1 MRHYNIPI
9 FINHVGCPNSCV
21 FCSQQK
27 INGVET
33 DITPEEVRDIVE
45 EYLNYLPKKSHIEVA
60 FFGGTFTGISFGLQK
75 KYLEIIKPY
84 MDSGRV
90 QGIRLS
96 TRPDCIDD
104 KILAQLKDNGVKVIE
119 LGVQSLD
126 QKVLDITERN
136 YPVSA
141 VEKAV
146 EKIKSYDI
154 KVGIQLMVGLPGS
167 SPEKDYLT
175 GKKALEM
182 KPDMIRIYPSLVLK
196 DTEMENM
203 YREGRYFPLTLESA
217 IEITKKIYALFI
229 TNGINVIRVG
239 LQPSDDLRAEG
250 VVIAGPFHPAFRE
263 LVEGELYYD
272 FFKEVLEREGI
283 LEIICNEK
291 NRSKIIGNKGKN
303 RDRLQGK
310 LNLKIESEMD
320 EDKFSINGKEYT
332 RDEIFRRGIDEKDNF
347 K

>member
-1 MRHYNIPI
+1 MKHYNIPI

-33 DITPEEVRDIVE
+33 DITPDEVKEIID
-45 EYLNYLPKKSHIEVA
+45 EYLVYLPENAQIEVA
-60 FFGGTFTGISFGLQK
+60 FFGGTYTGISFELQR
-75 KYLEIIKPY
+75 KYLKIVKPY
-84 MDSGRV
+84 IDSGRV

-104 KILAQLKDNGVKVIE
+104 KILSQLKENGVKVIE

-126 QKVLDITERN
+126 QKVLDLTERN

-141 VEKAV
+141 VEEAV
-146 EKIKSYDI
+146 NKIKAYGI
-154 KVGIQLMVGLPGS
+154 QIGIQLMIGLPGS
-167 SPEKDYLT
+167 DCYKDYHT
-175 GKKALEM
+175 AEKALEM

-196 DTEMENM
+196 GTEMENM

-229 TNGINVIRVG
+229 VNDVNIIRVG
-239 LQPSDDLRAEG
+239 LQPSDDLREEG
-250 VVIAGPFHPAFRE
+250 VIVAGPFHPAFRE
-263 LVEGELYYD
+263 LVEGEIYYD
-272 FFKEVLEREGI
+272 FFKEILEKEEN

-303 RDRLQGK
+303 RDRLHGK
-310 LNLKIESEMD
+310 LNLKIESRID
-320 EDKFSINGKEYT
+320 ENRISINGKIYT
-332 RDEIFRRGIDEKDNF
+332 KNEIFRRGIK
-347 K
+347 

>member
-33 DITPEEVRDIVE
+33 DITPEEVKEIID
-45 EYLNYLPKKSHIEVA
+45 EYLGYLPKNTSIEVA
-60 FFGGTFTGISFGLQK
+60 FFGGTFTGISFELQK
-75 KYLEIIKPY
+75 KYLEVVKSY

-104 KILAQLKDNGVKVIE
+104 KILTQLKENGVKVIE

-126 QKVLDITERN
+126 QKVLDLTERN

-141 VEKAV
+141 VEEAV
-146 EKIKSYDI
+146 KKIKSYGI
-154 KVGIQLMVGLPGS
+154 QIGIQLMVGLPGS
-167 SPEKDYLT
+167 DYNKDYFT
-175 GKKALEM
+175 AEKALEM

-203 YREGRYFPLTLESA
+203 YREGRYLPLTLESA
-217 IEITKKIYALFI
+217 IDITKKIYSLFI
-229 TNGINVIRVG
+229 VNGINVIRVG
-239 LQPSDDLRAEG
+239 LQPSDDLREEG
-250 VVIAGPFHPAFRE
+250 VIVAGPFHPAFRE
-263 LVEGELYYD
+263 LVEGEIYYD
-272 FFKEVLEREGI
+272 FFKEI
-283 LEIICNEK
+283 LEKEKKLEIVCNEK

-303 RDRLQGK
+303 RNRLQGK
-310 LNLKIESEMD
+310 LNLKIESGID
-320 EDKFSINGKEYT
+320 ENEISINGKIYK
-332 RDEIFRRGIDEKDNF
+332 RDEIFRRGIK
-347 K
+347 

>member
-1 MRHYNIPI
+1 MRHYNIPV

-21 FCSQQK
+21 FCSQKK

-33 DITPEEVRDIVE
+33 DITPQEVKGIID
-45 EYLNYLPKKSHIEVA
+45 EYLEYLPQSSHIEVA
-60 FFGGTFTGISFGLQK
+60 FFGGTFTGISFELQR
-75 KYLEIIKPY
+75 KYLEMVKPY
-84 MDSGRV
+84 IAVGKV

-96 TRPDCIDD
+96 TRPDCINDE
-104 KILAQLKDNGVKVIE
+104 ILTQLKENGVKVIE

-126 QKVLDITERN
+126 QEVLDLTERN

-146 EKIKSYDI
+146 KKIKEYGI
-154 KVGIQLMVGLPGS
+154 QVGIQLMVGLPGS
-167 SPEKDYLT
+167 DYEKDYLT
-175 GKKALEM
+175 AIKALKM
-182 KPDMIRIYPSLVLK
+182 NPDMIRIYPSLVLK

-239 LQPSDDLRAEG
+239 LQASDDLRAEG
-250 VVIAGPFHPAFRE
+250 IIVAGPFHPAFRE
-263 LVEGELYYD
+263 LVEGELYYEFLKD
-272 FFKEVLEREGI
+272 ILEKEGN

-303 RDRLQGK
+303 RERLGGK
-310 LNLKIESEMD
+310 LDLKIDRGID
-320 EDKFSINGKEYT
+320 ENRISVNGKTYT
-332 RDEIFRRGIDEKDNF
+332 RDEIFRRGIDEKDSF

>member
-33 DITPEEVRDIVE
+33 DITPEEVKNIIE
-45 EYLNYLPKKSHIEVA
+45 EYIGYLPENAYIEVA
-60 FFGGTFTGISFGLQK
+60 FFGGTFTGISFELQK
-75 KYLEIIKPY
+75 KYLEVVKPY
-84 MDSGRV
+84 IDEKKV

-104 KILAQLKDNGVKVIE
+104 KILTQLKENGVKVIE

-126 QKVLDITERN
+126 QRVLDLTERN

-141 VEKAV
+141 VEEAV
-146 EKIKSYDI
+146 KKIKEYDI
-154 KVGIQLMVGLPGS
+154 QVGVQLMVGLPGS
-167 SPEKDYLT
+167 DHEKDYLT
-175 GKKALEM
+175 AVKALEM

-217 IEITKKIYALFI
+217 IDITKKIYALFI
-229 TNGINVIRVG
+229 TNNINVIRVG
-239 LQPSDDLRAEG
+239 LQPSDDLREEG
-250 VVIAGPFHPAFRE
+250 VIVAGPFHAAFRE
-263 LVEGELYYD
+263 LVEGEIYYD
-272 FFKEVLEREGI
+272 FLKDILGREGN

-291 NRSKIIGNKGKN
+291 NRSKVIGNRGKN

-310 LNLKIESEMD
+310 FNIKVDKEIDESEI
-320 EDKFSINGKEYT
+320 SINGKIYT
-332 RDEIFRRGIDEKDNF
+332 RDEVFKRGIE
-347 K
+347 

>member
-21 FCSQQK
+21 FCSQKK

-33 DITPEEVRDIVE
+33 DVTPGQVREIIE
-45 EYLNYLPKKSHIEVA
+45 EYLGYLPKESYIEVA
-60 FFGGTFTGISFGLQK
+60 FFGGTFTGISFELQK
-75 KYLEIIKPY
+75 KYLETVRPY
-84 MDSGRV
+84 IDSGKV

-104 KILAQLKDNGVKVIE
+104 KILTQLKENGVKVIE

-126 QKVLDITERN
+126 QKVLDLTERN

-146 EKIKSYDI
+146 RKIKEYGI
-154 KVGIQLMVGLPGS
+154 QVGIQLMVGLPGS
-167 SPEKDYLT
+167 TSEKDYLT
-175 GKKALEM
+175 AQKALEM

-203 YREGRYFPLTLESA
+203 YREGRYFPLTLDSA
-217 IEITKKIYALFI
+217 IKITKKIYALFV
-229 TNGINVIRVG
+229 TNNINVIRVG
-239 LQPSDDLRAEG
+239 LQPSDDLREEG
-250 VVIAGPFHPAFRE
+250 VIVAGPFHPAFRE
-263 LVEGELYYD
+263 LVEGEIYYD
-272 FFKEVLEREGI
+272 FFKKILEEEGS

-310 LNLKIESEMD
+310 LNLKIESEID
-320 EDKFSINGKEYT
+320 ENKVSINGKIYT
-332 RDEIFRRGIDEKDNF
+332 RDEIFRRGIE
-347 K
+347 

>member
-33 DITPEEVRDIVE
+33 DITPEEVKEIID
-45 EYLNYLPKKSHIEVA
+45 EYIEYLPKNSHIEVA
-60 FFGGTFTGISFGLQK
+60 FFGGTFTGISFELQK
-75 KYLEIIKPY
+75 KYLEVVKPY
-84 MDSGRV
+84 MDDKKV

-104 KILAQLKDNGVKVIE
+104 KILAQLKENGVKVIE

-126 QKVLDITERN
+126 QKVLDLTERN

-141 VEKAV
+141 VERAV
-146 EKIKSYDI
+146 EKIKEYGI
-154 KVGIQLMVGLPGS
+154 QVGIQLMVGLPGS
-167 SPEKDYLT
+167 NHEKDYLT
-175 GKKALEM
+175 AKKALEM

-217 IEITKKIYALFI
+217 IDITKKIYALFI
-229 TNGINVIRVG
+229 INRVNVIRVG
-239 LQPSDDLRAEG
+239 LQPSDDLREEG
-250 VVIAGPFHPAFRE
+250 VIVAGPFHPAFRE

-272 FFKEVLEREGI
+272 FFKDILKREGN
-283 LEIICNEK
+283 LEIICNER

-310 LNLKIESEMD
+310 LNLKIDSEID
-320 EDKFSINGKEYT
+320 EEKISINGKKYE
-332 RDEIFRRGIDEKDNF
+332 RDEIFKRGIK
-347 K
+347 

>member
-1 MRHYNIPI
+1 MKHYNIPI

-33 DITPEEVRDIVE
+33 DITPDEVKEIID
-45 EYLNYLPKKSHIEVA
+45 EYLVYLPENAQIEVA
-60 FFGGTFTGISFGLQK
+60 FFGGTFTGISFELQK
-75 KYLEIIKPY
+75 KYLKIVKPY
-84 MDSGRV
+84 IDSGRV

-104 KILAQLKDNGVKVIE
+104 KILSQLKENGVKVIE

-126 QKVLDITERN
+126 QKVLDLTERN

-141 VEKAV
+141 VEEAV
-146 EKIKSYDI
+146 NKIKAYGI
-154 KVGIQLMVGLPGS
+154 QIGIQLMIGLPGS
-167 SPEKDYLT
+167 DCYKDYHT
-175 GKKALEM
+175 AEKALEM

-196 DTEMENM
+196 GTEMENM

-229 TNGINVIRVG
+229 VNDVNIIRVG
-239 LQPSDDLRAEG
+239 LQPSDDLREEG
-250 VVIAGPFHPAFRE
+250 VIVAGPFHPAFRE
-263 LVEGELYYD
+263 LVEGEIYYD
-272 FFKEVLEREGI
+272 FFKEILEKEEN

-303 RDRLQGK
+303 RDRLHGK
-310 LNLKIESEMD
+310 LNLKIESRID
-320 EDKFSINGKEYT
+320 ENRISINGKIYT
-332 RDEIFRRGIDEKDNF
+332 KNEIFRRGIK
-347 K
+347 